1 MLIRLKFTISLSWQR
16 SISKISNSKESF
28 NRESCPILIKTRIS
42 DNLTEVNAIEDV
54 NLNESH
60 QRNTEVLESGEK

>member
-42 DNLTEVNAIEDV
+42 DSLTEVNAIEDV